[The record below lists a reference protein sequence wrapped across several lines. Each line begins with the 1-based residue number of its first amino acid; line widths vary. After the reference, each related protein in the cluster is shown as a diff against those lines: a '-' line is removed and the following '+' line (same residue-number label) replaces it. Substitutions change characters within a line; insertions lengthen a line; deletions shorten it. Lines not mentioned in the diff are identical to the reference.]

1 MLFKKPKVSVLMSV
15 YNAEPY
21 LRKSLDSLVN
31 QTLKEIEIIC
41 VEDGSTDNSEEIL
54 KEYSKKYRN
63 VKYYRQDRDN
73 LGQYQALNGALLKAR
88 GKYVAECD
96 ADDWVELDMYE
107 KLYKASEGKAD
118 VVSCGIY
125 EEWGDTT
132 TECKIVDN
140 DSGLFR
146 PDYFYNIRKIIGNKP
161 CLPAGIYKRTFVI
174 GNHLLYRIYAK
185 YDDTSL
191 LFRIRTN
198 AKLYAIV
205 SECLYHYRKNN
216 PNSGSLTDLNTDG
229 LREQYR
235 YMREYDCIK
244 GLRLECEI
252 TAIQFY
258 GYLWHLS
265 RFEDAKDR
273 EKFLKIMSKD
283 LAAVPY
289 RRDMFNSEED
299 YELFEKIR
307 EGRAKLKTE

>member
-1 MLFKKPKVSVLMSV
+1 MAS
-15 YNAEPY
+15 
-21 LRKSLDSLVN
+21 
-31 QTLKEIEIIC
+31 QTLINAVNSYDNYILRNPILGRRNHPDLKKDAIQVIEAYLAATNAAFLDE
-41 VEDGSTDNSEEIL
+41 EDHI
-54 KEYSKKYRN
+54 Y
-63 VKYYRQDRDN
+63 
-73 LGQYQALNGALLKAR
+73 
-88 GKYVAECD
+88 GKTICD

-174 GNHLLYRIYAK
+174 GNHLIYRNYAK

-289 RRDMFNSEED
+289 RRDMFNSEDD
-299 YELFEKIR
+299 YELFKKIR
-307 EGRAKLKTE
+307 EGRAKLKLN